1 MGSGDAPEIMQLVF
15 QQFKSYIYLEV
26 PQLQFI
32 DRVLDLSVVPQR
44 IVRTMQTVQKT
55 GDSTGAVILEVVC
68 NAR

>member
-32 DRVLDLSVVPQR
+32 DRVSDITVVPKR
-44 IVRTMQTVQKT
+44 IGTHSANCSEDGRFH
-55 GDSTGAVILEVVC
+55 GCSYSGGC
-68 NAR
+68 